1 MTFIDALDSQS
12 PQLIAVLGAAVL
24 LALWA
29 IRPRLSGK
37 RPASRRR
44 WQNRTSQWNGGKSPR
59 SASARVPV
67 IDAGEQLRTVLAAQF
82 TKQQVLS
89 ASEARVMIEAERA
102 IAELAMPWRVMAQVS
117 LGEILRSEDAAAF
130 SAVNSKRVDLLI
142 VDERHQPI
150 AAVEYQGTGH
160 WQGNAAARDAVKKE
174 ALRKAGVAYIEV
186 IAGSH
191 LPADLHREIAR
202 LARLSSKVLA

>member
-1 MTFIDALDSQS
+1 M
-12 PQLIAVLGAAVL
+12 
-24 LALWA
+24 
-29 IRPRLSGK
+29 
-37 RPASRRR
+37 
-44 WQNRTSQWNGGKSPR
+44 
-59 SASARVPV
+59 
-67 IDAGEQLRTVLAAQF
+67 AAQF

>member
-1 MTFIDALDSQS
+1 
-12 PQLIAVLGAAVL
+12 
-24 LALWA
+24 
-29 IRPRLSGK
+29 
-37 RPASRRR
+37 
-44 WQNRTSQWNGGKSPR
+44 
-59 SASARVPV
+59 
-67 IDAGEQLRTVLAAQF
+67 
-82 TKQQVLS
+82 
-89 ASEARVMIEAERA
+89 MIEAERA